1 MTDNIIACKSF
12 DFARQT
18 ILTLKGINLS
28 HFDRIIVSQLVRS
41 ATSVGAMVR
50 EAQHAES
57 KKDFIHKFSI
67 SQKELNESVYWIE
80 LILSCKSE
88 NQLEK
93 LSLLLNQATEL
104 QKIISSIILTSK
116 GLDKRNKNL

>member
-1 MTDNIIACKSF
+1 MTNNIIARKSF

-18 ILTLKGINLS
+18 ILTLKEINLS
-28 HFDRIIVSQLVRS
+28 HFDKVIGVQLVRS

-67 SQKELNESVYWIE
+67 SQKELNESVFWIE
-80 LILSCKSE
+80 LIQSYKSDA
-88 NQLEK
+88 QLDK
-93 LSLLLNQATEL
+93 LSLLLSQATEL

-116 GLDKRNKNL
+116 GLDKRKDNI